1 MSKTLRVLIVEDSED
16 DALLLARALR
26 RAGYDVSFERVE
38 TAGTMTEALARQ
50 TWNLIIADHSM
61 PHFSGTE
68 ALELLKKSG
77 LDIPFIFV
85 SGTIGEDTAVAAMK
99 AGAQDYIMKGHL
111 TRLIPAIER
120 ELREAEVRIQR
131 RRAEQQV
138 QLHRRRQ
145 AVLYDINLAM
155 TSTLDLKKVLD
166 LLLEKNDLLLPY
178 SATTV
183 SLINKADGKLEPV
196 AYHNVDEEKW
206 KAQELEHGLTNVVFE
221 IKSPLV
227 VGNLQTHPGL
237 QDRDFYLDQGFVSYL
252 GVPLII
258 RGEVLGVLSFYTKGE
273 HLFAN
278 EEVEFLSTLAGQAAI
293 AIHNSQLYE
302 QTKQQALDLEKAN
315 KVKDEFLSVMSHEM
329 RTPLTVVLGNARMI
343 LDRVLGEIAAGH
355 EEALGKIISSSNNLL
370 NMVNGI
376 LEATR
381 IEAQTVKLE
390 SRLVRLSNFLDELR
404 SDYNFPLDK
413 ELTLTWDYP
422 SELPSM
428 RTDKDKLKQIL
439 QNLINNA
446 IKFTERGNVTIA
458 ARHSPEVK
466 TVEFKVADTGI
477 GIPEESLPFIFQIF
491 RQLDSS
497 NKRSYGGVGLGLYIV
512 KRYTDLLRGTVKV
525 ESEPGKGLTFTVT
538 IPSEK

>member
-1 MSKTLRVLIVEDSED
+1 MSKALRMLIVEDSED

-99 AGAQDYIMKGHL
+99 AGAQDYIMKGYL

-166 LLLEKNDLLLPY
+166 LLLEKNDLFLPY

-343 LDRVLGEIAAGH
+343 LDRVLGEIAAEH

-390 SRLVRLSNFLDELR
+390 SHLVRLSNFLDELR

-446 IKFTERGNVTIA
+446 IKFTERGNVTIS

-477 GIPEESLPFIFQIF
+477 GIPEESLPFIFEIF

>member
-1 MSKTLRVLIVEDSED
+1 MSKALRMLIVEDSED

-343 LDRVLGEIAAGH
+343 LDRVLGEIAAEH

-446 IKFTERGNVTIA
+446 IKFTERGNVTIS

-477 GIPEESLPFIFQIF
+477 GIPEESLPFIFEIF